1 MASAAKQGNRRGGGE
16 ATAKE
21 AAGEATAAAA
31 AVALSLEEYQAS
43 TLEALGELESSIA
56 GNVGAAIEKALPGVI
71 QAALEAAAKP
81 RTPVPHVEQPV
92 AHQQEEVDEDA
103 HSHHSHRS
111 LRSQRSSQRGDEDLG
126 DGRRQQRKGG
136 PPDGGPPGGGGA
148 PPGGGLGLP
157 DDRELDSVP
166 WSREFKLPFRLVE
179 SQQFDDGVPLTN
191 YEFEECIPGF
201 GKLREAEQYELIY
214 HYLPTAR
221 IADLLKAVDARQV
234 LMDRCAVKLLKAQYR
249 FLELR
254 VSYLEQQALV
264 AGGYTTE
271 TRGYWAGH
279 AADLLQEARRTD
291 VRGELGEVH
300 AVTRDAVVKARAKA
314 RANSEVRGSSGGA
327 DAGGKK

>member
-1 MASAAKQGNRRGGGE
+1 MANAAKLAE
-16 ATAKE
+16 K
-21 AAGEATAAAA
+21 AAQEATAAAG
-31 AVALSLEEYQAS
+31 AVALSLEEFQAT
-43 TLEALGELESSIA
+43 TLETLGELESSIA
-56 GNVGAAIEKALPGVI
+56 STVASSLDAALPGVI
-71 QAALEAAAKP
+71 QRALEAFNKP
-81 RTPVPHVEQPV
+81 KTPVPPVEQPV
-92 AHQQEEVDEDA
+92 QQQQEEREEVNEDA
-103 HSHHSHRS
+103 RSQRTESSHHSEQHV
-111 LRSQRSSQRGDEDLG
+111 DLG
-126 DGRRQQRKGG
+126 DGRRRKAG
-136 PPDGGPPGGGGA
+136 PPDGGPPGGGGGPA
-148 PPGGGLGLP
+148 GGGLGLP

-166 WSREFKLPFRLVE
+166 WSRVFRLPFRLVE
-179 SQQFDDGVPLTN
+179 SGLFDEGVPLTN

-201 GKLREAEQYELIY
+201 GKLREAEQFELIY

-234 LMDRCAVKLLKAQYR
+234 LMDRCAVKLLKAQFR

-264 AGGYTTE
+264 AGGYTSE

-327 DAGGKK
+327 DTGPKK